1 MPTNK
6 LKTLLASLLLGTA
19 CITVCITAFA
29 DTRLKIITQTGALAF
44 TVDDDWAVL
53 NMQSKLPV
61 AAAVFQLPNPADRQ
75 TADSTNLI
83 LKFYDL
89 ITDAGRT
96 AYDVP
101 VKQYGSSS
109 PKTENLDAWTI
120 FRQEALQGAT
130 RYTILDARRDQV
142 ADSANIAVTARLA
155 WPHLKSNA
163 KKYDALMEARFRKFL
178 HSVQSELG
186 PYKQQEN
193 EVIRRPAQ

>member
-1 MPTNK
+1 MTK
-6 LKTLLASLLLGTA
+6 IRRKTLLASLLLGTA
-19 CITVCITAFA
+19 CLTAFA

-75 TADSTNLI
+75 TADSTNLV

-89 ITDAGRT
+89 NTDAGRT

-101 VKQYGSSS
+101 VKQYGSSA
-109 PKTENLDAWTI
+109 PKTENVDAWTI

-142 ADSANIAVTARLA
+142 ADSANISATARLA
-155 WPHLKSNA
+155 WPHLKGNA

-178 HSVQSELG
+178 NSVQGELG
-186 PYKQQEN
+186 PYRPQEN
-193 EVIRRPAQ
+193 EVIRRPVQ